1 VSPSK
6 LKFPLKILGRRCCAV
21 GFNSGVKGL
30 NQLISFICGETI
42 NSHQSN
48 TYKKC
53 YTVGKFRK
61 NKIILGYLEVC

>member
-6 LKFPLKILGRRCCAV
+6 LKSPLKILGRQRCAV

-48 TYKKC
+48 IYKTF
-53 YTVGKFRK
+53 YTVGKFKK
-61 NKIILGYLEVC
+61 NKIILGYPEAC